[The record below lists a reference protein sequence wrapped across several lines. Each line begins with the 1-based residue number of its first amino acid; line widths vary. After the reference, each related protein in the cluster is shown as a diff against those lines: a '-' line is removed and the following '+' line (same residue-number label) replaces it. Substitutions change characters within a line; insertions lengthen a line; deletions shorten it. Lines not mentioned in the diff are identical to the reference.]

1 LYVHLLYFKWA
12 LFKTLHFC
20 LFITTWRT
28 TFITAF

>member
-12 LFKTLHFC
+12 LHFC